1 MTQPYYQDDWVSLYH
16 AAAGAPQRAGQ
27 GRVAMSALRLAEFLG
42 CRLLRHAH
50 DLGDPV
56 HRHTGGLSC
65 AHRLASVGHCVG
77 QADASIVDAL
87 LGREET
93 LPFAHAQWPI
103 RAARKMPVSVW
114 IAGVGASISRCPQVP
129 HVRTMVAGFMV
140 CGFVLI
146 PTTIHNHGCVV
157 KWTREG
163 KS

>member
-1 MTQPYYQDDWVSLYH
+1 MTHECLFTAGELLALGP

-93 LPFAHAQWPI
+93 LLFAHAQWPI
-103 RAARKMPVSVW
+103 RAARKMPVRVW
-114 IAGVGASISRCPQVP
+114 CPQVP

-140 CGFVLI
+140 CGFVFI

-157 KWTREG
+157 KTREG